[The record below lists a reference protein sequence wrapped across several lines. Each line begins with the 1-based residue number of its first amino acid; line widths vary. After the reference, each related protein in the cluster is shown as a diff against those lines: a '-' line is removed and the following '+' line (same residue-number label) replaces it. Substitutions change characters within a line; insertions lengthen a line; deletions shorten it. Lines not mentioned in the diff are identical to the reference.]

1 MAEITQQTMNI
12 IWIVAIIGFAVLEAA
27 TAQLVSIWF
36 VIGAFAALI
45 SSLCNAPLYIQL
57 ILFTVVTVL
66 ALVVTRPLVKKYIK
80 PKIVPTNADRVIGK
94 TAIVTEEINS
104 IEAKGLVK
112 VNGESWS
119 ARALDDSVIETDTLV
134 EVVKI
139 SGVKLIVKKKD

>member
-12 IWIVAIIGFAVLEAA
+12 IWIAAIIGFAVLEAA

-80 PKIVPTNADRVIGK
+80 PKIIPTNADRVIGK

-104 IEAKGLVK
+104 IEARGLVK
-112 VNGESWS
+112 VNGESWT
-119 ARALDDSVIETDTLV
+119 ARALNDSVIEAGTLV